1 MGIKYNREYSHIVE
15 DLSKALE
22 PMAGLHEFLS
32 MEEAQWNEMTHED
45 RLECIRTL
53 SDDIIYSLGNEP
65 SADIGTGCIEYDKKR
80 HVLKVIDGPKITLVN
95 LV

>member
-1 MGIKYNREYSHIVE
+1 MGVRYNREYSHIVE

-22 PMAGLHEFLS
+22 PIEGLHEFLS
-32 MEEAQWNEMTHED
+32 MEETQWIDLTHED

-53 SDDIIYSLGNEP
+53 SDDIVYSLGNEP
-65 SADIGTGCIEYDKKR
+65 SVDIGNGHIEYDKKR
-80 HVLKVIDGPKITLVN
+80 HVLKVIDGSKTTLVN

>member
-1 MGIKYNREYSHIVE
+1 MGVKYNREYSHIVE

-22 PMAGLHEFLS
+22 PIGGLHEFLG
-32 MEEAQWNEMTHED
+32 MEEAHWNDLSPED

-53 SDDIIYSLGNEP
+53 SDDIFYSLGNEP
-65 SADIGTGCIEYDKKR
+65 SADIGTGHIEYDEKR
-80 HVLKVIDGPKITLVN
+80 HLLKVTDGPKITLVN

>member
-1 MGIKYNREYSHIVE
+1 MGVRYNREYSHIVE
-15 DLSKALE
+15 DLLKALE
-22 PMAGLHEFLS
+22 SIEGLHEFLS
-32 MEEAQWNEMTHED
+32 MEQAQWNDLTHED

-53 SDDIIYSLGNEP
+53 SDDIVYSLGNEP
-65 SADIGTGCIEYDKKR
+65 SVDIGNGHIEYDKKR

>member
-1 MGIKYNREYSHIVE
+1 MGVKYNREYSHIVE
-15 DLSKALE
+15 DLTKALG
-22 PMAGLHEFLS
+22 PIKGLNEFLG
-32 MEEAQWNEMTHED
+32 MEQSQWNEMSHED

-53 SDDIIYSLGNEP
+53 SDDIVYSLGNEP
-65 SADIGTGCIEYDKKR
+65 SVTIGNGHIEYDKKR